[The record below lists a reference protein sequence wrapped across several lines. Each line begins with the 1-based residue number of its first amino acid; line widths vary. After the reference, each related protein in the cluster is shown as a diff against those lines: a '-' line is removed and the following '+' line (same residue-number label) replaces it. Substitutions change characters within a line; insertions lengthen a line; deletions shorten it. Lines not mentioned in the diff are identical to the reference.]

1 MNTNECENILSDFNT
16 NHTNKNLKVFFDG
29 FSQRFQDL
37 LKGLLINLGDAIE
50 GAINKNANV
59 LNQNYGNKIEVSNS
73 SKNVAKK
80 ITNNKSLLRISIIR
94 AIVKRLCST
103 IKVNAGIQVVMNTN
117 NKNKNNLNKAI
128 EELLK
133 YIKKYDEE
141 LERRISDTIKPRFNL
156 NANAI
161 ATLKGRKINTN
172 SITNASKLIAMLN
185 SVKTGNKSNINILK
199 GFLNKFSKNKGAE
212 IDIQAVTNFN
222 SFLKMINSIRSQG
235 IVNVVNNEARQL
247 LIKSYRKKIENMDKE
262 KLNLNVTQKAEFNN
276 FKRKTNKNITQNS
289 LNKLVQFHQDVRG
302 RPRIYLLVNVMKTGN
317 TLPNYI
323 SNHRPPTLKYEII
336 TGNSVKNA
344 QNYSTRYISKIMNS
358 ENDDRP
364 KNIFFTGPSGSGK
377 TTLFESY
384 LKSRK
389 NNYDDNSCVH
399 VFLPTFCYKPS
410 EGTITISDRCEKMKL
425 SQFRMKYIR
434 ETIFNKQGSRA
445 HMFVKIGN
453 DCLFDLAGTENP
465 IKILVDTLKFN
476 IFKPEYWRF
485 ESKTYDDI
493 INLPIGR
500 KFEQIFDTMIRN
512 SLNEIH
518 DKEMRNFKISL
529 GLDPKIISIKN
540 EKLRSLIT
548 KKKKE
553 QENEKEHLIS
563 SEKDSLYRL
572 IFVLIYYNF
581 YRNGAK
587 GGEGSGNYVKSI
599 GNLRAKQ
606 TTENLKG
613 LSKLYNGIRR
623 CFEGFYIMRSL
634 HSLKT
639 IFSNYKN
646 YDNMVSKNINTAN
659 EKNRILINSI
669 NTNKD
674 FTLKIRDIQK
684 NEIVPTQ
691 TMLDLC
697 TSYEKEGLFTIK
709 NKNASKNGKYP
720 TEFIKFLL
728 NRRDKEKARN
738 IMFGVVQGNLNK
750 INPEKE
756 NERKTIET
764 KKAQV
769 KKAIEYFNFL
779 QS

>member
-1 MNTNECENILSDFNT
+1 
-16 NHTNKNLKVFFDG
+16 
-29 FSQRFQDL
+29 
-37 LKGLLINLGDAIE
+37 
-50 GAINKNANV
+50 
-59 LNQNYGNKIEVSNS
+59 
-73 SKNVAKK
+73 
-80 ITNNKSLLRISIIR
+80 
-94 AIVKRLCST
+94 
-103 IKVNAGIQVVMNTN
+103 
-117 NKNKNNLNKAI
+117 
-128 EELLK
+128 
-133 YIKKYDEE
+133 
-141 LERRISDTIKPRFNL
+141 
-156 NANAI
+156 
-161 ATLKGRKINTN
+161 
-172 SITNASKLIAMLN
+172 
-185 SVKTGNKSNINILK
+185 
-199 GFLNKFSKNKGAE
+199 
-212 IDIQAVTNFN
+212 
-222 SFLKMINSIRSQG
+222 
-235 IVNVVNNEARQL
+235 VNVVNNEARQL

-262 KLNLNVTQKAEFNN
+262 KLNLNVTQKSEFNN

-377 TTLFESY
+377 TTLFEAY

-389 NNYDDNSCVH
+389 NKYDDNSYVY
-399 VFLPTFCYKPS
+399 VFLPTFCYEPS
-410 EGTITISDRCEKMKL
+410 EGTITISDRFEKMTL

-434 ETIFNKQGSRA
+434 ETIFNPQSSRA

-485 ESKTYDDI
+485 ESMTYDDLI
-493 INLPIGR
+493 KLSVGQE
-500 KFEQIFDTMIRN
+500 FEQIFDTMIRK
-512 SLNEIH
+512 SLKEIH
-518 DKEMRNFKISL
+518 DKEIRKFKKSL

-540 EKLRSLIT
+540 KTLRSLIT
-548 KKKKE
+548 KQNIKLRKKT
-553 QENEKEHLIS
+553 EHLIS

-581 YRNGAK
+581 YRPFPPIVN
-587 GGEGSGNYVKSI
+587 GSGNYVKTI
-599 GNLRAKQ
+599 GGLRTNQ
-606 TTENLKG
+606 SNENLKE

-646 YDNMVSKNINTAN
+646 YDNMVSKNVNTAN
-659 EKNRILINSI
+659 EKNRISINSI

-674 FTLKIRDIQK
+674 FTLKIRDIQ
-684 NEIVPTQ
+684 NTEIVPTQ

-709 NKNASKNGKYP
+709 NKNARKNGKYP
-720 TEFIKFLL
+720 TEFIRFLL
-728 NRRDKEKARN
+728 NRRDNEKARN

-750 INPEKE
+750 INTKNE

-764 KKAQV
+764 KKVQV